1 LIKFSLT
8 SGAVFYFTKKG
19 ERNMKKM
26 DYQNVKGTQDYLPE
40 AESVRRK
47 IRRTLEDVF
56 IQYGCKPLETP
67 ILNYTD
73 LLSSKY
79 GGGAEIL
86 EEMYTLSDRG
96 GRDLALRYDLTIPFA
111 KVAAM
116 NPGLKMPFKRY
127 EIGKVFRDG
136 PIKAGRF
143 REFTQCDV
151 DIVGID
157 SQLAEA
163 ELMGMA
169 LEAFKRLGLN
179 IVIQYNNRKLLTGM
193 LDVFGVPS
201 ERINK
206 AVLTL
211 DKLEKVGIKAVI
223 AELSELEIS
232 EASQRSIKGFLTD
245 EYNRELDYFEPYSR
259 QNEQVKKGLEEMQEL
274 ISIINYLGNDGQC
287 IFNPFLA
294 RGLEIYTGTIYELFL
309 TDGSIK
315 SSIGSGGRYD
325 NAIGGL
331 LGTNETFS
339 TVGISFGLDV
349 IYAADSGKKTSSK
362 SGLDYYVIPMGMGK
376 EALGLANELRAEGY
390 KVECDMS
397 GKKPGKLL
405 DKANKEGVRN
415 VIFIGEDEVKENRY
429 KVKDMVT
436 GEEEAFSY
444 KFA

>member
-349 IYAADSGKKTSSK
+349 IYAAVSGKKTSSK